1 MVGRAWLRH
10 GKEGW
15 GWKERRE
22 SEEGHI
28 VCLWGGTLKHA
39 DSLSLG
45 DRGGRKREQREVG
58 EDTQRGRGP
67 LLGHTADQPPSHLR
81 APSSLPSTSP

>member
-1 MVGRAWLRH
+1 M
-10 GKEGW
+10 EGEKRVR
-15 GWKERRE
+15 GGTHCV
-22 SEEGHI
+22 S
-28 VCLWGGTLKHA
+28 VGGTLKHA

-58 EDTQRGRGP
+58 EDTRRGRGP